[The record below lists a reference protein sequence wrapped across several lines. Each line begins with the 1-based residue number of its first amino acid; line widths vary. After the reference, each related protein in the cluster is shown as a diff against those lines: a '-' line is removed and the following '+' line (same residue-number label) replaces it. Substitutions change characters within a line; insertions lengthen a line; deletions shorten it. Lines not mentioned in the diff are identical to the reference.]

1 MGMTVAVRECR
12 TGAEVLEN
20 VRRTNNYFRKL
31 EPSWSEKLRAVN
43 HELEIIKCE
52 RDQYRAKCQD
62 LTEKLRNSENKHTIV
77 LKGPVTIEKVR
88 LVMCEHFNISL
99 DELTSLSRHVDYL
112 MARQMGMYLCRLLT
126 RESCPTIARAFARA
140 DHTSVIYAEKKLVT
154 LRATNREVNELAE
167 ILIEEIKARKDA
179 DATADA

>member
-1 MGMTVAVRECR
+1 MDMLAVREFK

-20 VRRTNNYFRKL
+20 VKRTKNYFANL
-31 EPSWSEKLRAVN
+31 DPAWSEKVRAVK
-43 HELEIIKCE
+43 HELEIIKAE
-52 RDQYRAKCQD
+52 RDQYRAKCQQ
-62 LTEKLRNSENKHTIV
+62 LTEQLRDSENKRTVI

-88 LVMCEHFNISL
+88 LVMCEHYNISL

-140 DHTSVIYAEKKLVT
+140 DHTSVLYAERKLIT
-154 LRATNREVNELAE
+154 LRATKPEVNALAE
-167 ILIEEIKARKDA
+167 KMIEEIKARKD
-179 DATADA
+179 D